1 MATAN
6 QSFIKKYAKGKAS
19 SNSKEASS
27 SFAEIQKKAGV
38 SKQEISKQSNRRRSS
53 SRSSRS
59 SSPPQV
65 DTRQSTIATP
75 TQSAGQVT
83 AQRELAEQNKQEAIN
98 KTFLIRKQNQQTTME
113 NPTFSAGAPGVDTS
127 QSNLQTPTNSATRL
141 TDTDRFKGTLKE
153 KGETQQQKDI
163 QKVKDDKRPV
173 VVKLKKN
180 MIEQNLHYQILY
192 ME

>member
-1 MATAN
+1 
-6 QSFIKKYAKGKAS
+6 
-19 SNSKEASS
+19 
-27 SFAEIQKKAGV
+27 
-38 SKQEISKQSNRRRSS
+38 
-53 SRSSRS
+53 
-59 SSPPQV
+59 
-65 DTRQSTIATP
+65 
-75 TQSAGQVT
+75 
-83 AQRELAEQNKQEAIN
+83 
-98 KTFLIRKQNQQTTME
+98 ME